1 VYKEVVIVYF
11 KEMPKSIDE
20 FAAAYDVT
28 PIFVKEDIKMAA
40 FETNPVKIGGVVSEK
55 TTQAIEKISKDLIAE
70 SVKRDTYMFVDPN
83 AEIEKTTSVRYP
95 DYTQKDVEPIPN
107 QVIVGFWR
115 LPPSL
120 EDSAK
125 NRRKTNQRD

>member
-1 VYKEVVIVYF
+1 MYKEVVIVYF

-70 SVKRDTYMFVDPN
+70 SVKRDTVH
-83 AEIEKTTSVRYP
+83 VRGP
-95 DYTQKDVEPIPN
+95 K
-107 QVIVGFWR
+107 R
-115 LPPSL
+115 
-120 EDSAK
+120 
-125 NRRKTNQRD
+125 